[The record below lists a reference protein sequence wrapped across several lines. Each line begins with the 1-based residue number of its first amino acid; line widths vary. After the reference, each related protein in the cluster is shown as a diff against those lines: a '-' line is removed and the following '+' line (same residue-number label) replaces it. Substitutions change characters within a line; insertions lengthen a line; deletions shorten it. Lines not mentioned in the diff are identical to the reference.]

1 MSNSGKADTQA
12 QILKRLE
19 KLEGLFSKQTLIS
32 HVRICSA
39 MEGLEGGVEAVGAG
53 CLGQGHSYPTRR
65 KDTVPLGP
73 TSQRLVSDAKVLSW
87 ENCKTVVKR
96 LSSWKM

>member
-53 CLGQGHSYPTRR
+53 CLGR
-65 KDTVPLGP
+65 DTATQLGGRIQSPWAPLLRDS
-73 TSQRLVSDAKVLSW
+73 SQMPKCSVGKIAKQ
-87 ENCKTVVKR
+87 
-96 LSSWKM
+96 